1 VLFIQHGVIMLSHNF
16 NTEELIDQ
24 WIQEEDQGVQYPV
37 DLDIAWQLAGYKKK
51 QDGVISVQNN
61 LIEGVDFLRTTV
73 KNPSGKGRS
82 IIQIKMSCDGLKQ
95 FCLLARTD
103 QGRQIRQY
111 FIECEKNWKTTQQ
124 VFPQVAQSI
133 EDIRIEKQI
142 ELERV
147 RLANNQTILENNQ
160 LDHTMLQIHGKE
172 TVLLLRGHADSIVT
186 VETVVTEVLDLKTNK
201 TEKFLSS
208 EQLTTS
214 ITKKT
219 GQKVPSMKWVVESV
233 KKIGRDDL
241 ITTVTRPV
249 VSEYVKADSLDEV
262 ITLLFDDGRQRL
274 LGE

>member
-1 VLFIQHGVIMLSHNF
+1 MLSHNF
-16 NTEELIDQ
+16 NIEQLIDQ
-24 WIQEEDQGVQYPV
+24 WLDQENNGTQFPV

-51 QDGVISVQNN
+51 QEGLINVRNN
-61 LIEGVDFLRTTV
+61 LIEGEDFSQKSV

-82 IIQIKMSCDGLKQ
+82 VIKMFLTCDGLKQ
-95 FCLLARTD
+95 LCLLARTPE
-103 QGRQIRQY
+103 GRQVRQY
-111 FIECEKNWKTTQQ
+111 FIECEKKWKLTQQ

-133 EDIRIEKQI
+133 EDIRLDKQI
-142 ELERV
+142 ELEKL
-147 RLANNQTILENNQ
+147 RLANKEI
-160 LDHTMLQIHGKE
+160 DDSMLKIHGKE

-186 VETVVTEVLDLKTNK
+186 VEKVVTEVLDLKTNK

-241 ITTVTRPV
+241 ITAVTRPV
-249 VSEYVKADSLDEV
+249 VSEYIKADSLDEV
-262 ITLLFDDGRQRL
+262 ITLLFGQERQRL
-274 LGE
+274 IGE

>member
-1 VLFIQHGVIMLSHNF
+1 MLDFNHN
-16 NTEELIDQ
+16 I
-24 WIQEEDQGVQYPV
+24 EDQISQWLTSENSGVNFPV

-82 IIQIKMSCDGLKQ
+82 ITQIKMSCDGLKQ

-103 QGRQIRQY
+103 QGRQIRKY
-111 FIECEKNWKTTQQ
+111 FIECEKKWKLTQQ
-124 VFPQVAQSI
+124 IFPQVAQSI
-133 EDIRIEKQI
+133 EDIRLDKQI
-142 ELERV
+142 ELEKL
-147 RLANNQTILENNQ
+147 RLANKEI
-160 LDHTMLQIHGKE
+160 DDSMLKIHGKE

-186 VETVVTEVLDLKTNK
+186 VEKVVTEVLDLKTNK

-241 ITTVTRPV
+241 ITSVTRPV
-249 VSEYVKADSLDEV
+249 VSEYIKADSLDEV
-262 ITLLFDDGRQRL
+262 ITLLFGQERQRL
-274 LGE
+274 IGE